1 MKRNVKNYG
10 MIIFISA
17 LVLSQHIKA
26 DVVWKGSSISNVKN
40 EDLVI
45 DGDVKLP
52 KGETKIEATK
62 NDVHVFLEKD
72 SIVRGSSSGK
82 SRLYLTVAEG
92 RKIVFCLDHKLTW
105 RGSESN
111 LDNTL
116 LLLQSGHGEVVVE
129 IKGGHSFNLDSKDKN
144 SAGAF
149 YYIFMEVTDELSSK
163 PKLRFRRKPGESI
176 SDQDKNVEIN
186 IKRNSLLG
194 FLASS
199 ITFLE
204 GDKAS
209 LQFDPTNFFFRTGRM
224 VLNIEDKGALVIAGV
239 RASECDPTKIKLNDI
254 DQTIAAGEEAIVS
267 VVNSGLFGVDQNAEQ
282 SETKKLEKSELA
294 QLNED
299 QLFNNNDEETKQS
312 EVEQKNQTRQLPEEF
327 TVAGLLVVNKNNTLS
342 EYLADPFFN
351 LGTRED
357 KAEYKGKFNGVRYGW
372 VLGANG
378 RLVIENEAYVQYVG
392 LTLNQTP
399 KVKSIPGFEGIDLA
413 SVVKPRNA
421 SAFIVDGNN
430 NPAASD
436 ARIFLGEKAALFFL
450 SGVGRDGKIK
460 GLNDS
465 HPFTVDILNRT
476 PGAGNFLL
484 DVEGPL
490 KVFGPGFDG
499 AAVSKL
505 EVLSLEVASKGGSV
519 LPGIFGF
526 NFPRRTFEKEFGE
539 LLQYNCGAFFVNNT
553 VNLSQT
559 SLAHTDQCHK
569 VFRKNSFKSEP
580 TYVGGESFL
589 LKPEGEIRRPN
600 ISLLRSRLRVY
611 TDLAST
617 GMDWAVPNFVEDD
630 VCLENLS
637 EFVFYQN
644 GPSVDDGTGRQMIL
658 GTRVGSTAADG
669 CTLVNCDSHLDLQQL
684 SDCGEVASI
693 EKNLLEKVNEEQR
706 LGGLD
711 SNLST
716 KSYRSKLNRQILEA
730 QVLVFLTEPSSPE
743 IVENLGDTSKSSIHT
758 VYLGCNSNISIGTD
772 ADMTNFD
779 EETFP
784 CLLIFGNYFSF
795 ESEGGPLRMPSTS
808 NITGKGGMFV
818 DRNGKVSID
827 RQFRASFG
835 MMVTKSRNGFIDL
848 PKEQIFFE
856 PRIGIA
862 DWRLNL
868 NDPSQHV
875 IISGGE
881 CLSDY
886 TLNWININ
894 KDYENFCPYEV
905 SNVNLCS
912 CPPVEEKNVQS
923 LPTIQGTVNQLQI
936 QGSRIGDQAQIVI
949 DGGWVR
955 ELVFL
960 NDNYSA
966 QAPVAAVILRN
977 DGRIGLN
984 SAHRNTDSLL
994 ASDTLG
1000 VNGLTIIAD
1009 GEGIVNLNNDMIID
1023 NVCAILK
1030 GPNFN
1035 PETNTLTISS
1045 TVDRELR
1052 LKSTGVLDLSSF
1064 GADTNIIFGG
1074 DLFIVFEP
1082 GSRLV
1087 LGGGTLTFQ
1096 EDVTVLFEP
1105 SPKVA
1110 EFFASIPLGAVDND
1124 LDPLATVLAA
1134 LPHNQYASLVDY
1146 GSGLH
1151 NTDQFRVKI
1160 NGTGR
1165 LLFKDNAIAR
1175 LPFDSFVGVETYREG
1190 DCEITETSITLEL
1203 QDGSRFFI
1211 GKENFR
1217 EGGVLQ
1223 VGNVEDLSGHSVS
1236 FELVLDGDDAQFVVG
1251 SLGVVGLGA
1260 GVEKAC
1266 ATNINEVLVNTLY
1279 NVDAVR
1285 FNYKNGL
1292 LDHSRIW
1299 DTTDIRSSLLAI
1311 GDTVSSFDIRFEEQ
1325 GNQEEIRRE
1334 SEFSIHGGGN
1344 IVLVKEGTGAVTPF
1358 VENQDDQLQ
1367 VGTDENGDPI
1377 FSERIRVGMLAST
1390 PLIDIVDRLALSPS
1404 EFFEAIKTLD
1414 STVGFNSATN
1424 LANAAT
1430 IGESFREART
1440 AIRSGIVANGVI
1452 IRDNIFDILGD
1463 GDAAN
1468 DRDRA
1473 TDLGAMFA
1481 SVLENAIILA
1491 SNLPS

>member
-1 MKRNVKNYG
+1 MKKSLKNYG
-10 MIIFISA
+10 VVFFIS
-17 LVLSQHIKA
+17 LTFIQHVKS
-26 DVVWKGSSISNVKN
+26 DEVWKGSSVSDVKN

-52 KGETKIEATK
+52 KGATKIEATTK
-62 NDVHVFLEKD
+62 DVHVFLEKD
-72 SIVRGSSSGK
+72 SIVRGSNSGK

-92 RKIVFCLDHKLTW
+92 RKIVFCLNHDLTF
-105 RGSESN
+105 RGSES
-111 LDNTL
+111 DVDDTL
-116 LLLQSGHGEVVVE
+116 LILQSGHGEVDIE
-129 IKGGHSFNLDSKDKN
+129 IKGGRSFTLDSKNKN

-149 YYIFMEVTDELSSK
+149 YYIFMEDTDELSSI
-163 PKLRFRRKPGESI
+163 PKLRFTRKPGEST
-176 SDQDKNVEIN
+176 SDQDKNVEVN

-204 GDKAS
+204 GDKACI
-209 LQFDPTNFFFRTGRM
+209 QFDPTNFFFRTGRM
-224 VLNIEDKGALVIAGV
+224 VLNIEDKGAMVITGV
-239 RASECDPTKIKLNDI
+239 RANECEPTKIKLNDI
-254 DQTIAAGEEAIVS
+254 DRTTAAGEEAIVS
-267 VVNSGLFGVDQNAEQ
+267 VVNSGLFGIEQ
-282 SETKKLEKSELA
+282 SKNESKKLEQSELA
-294 QLNED
+294 QLNENK
-299 QLFNNNDEETKQS
+299 LLNNSAEELENSDDVQVEEKQTK
-312 EVEQKNQTRQLPEEF
+312 QLPEEF
-327 TVAGLLVVNKNNTLS
+327 TVAGLLVLNKNNTLS

-351 LGTRED
+351 LKTRQD
-357 KAEYKGKFNGVRYGW
+357 KAEYKGKFNGIRYGW
-372 VLGANG
+372 ILGANG

-392 LTLNQTP
+392 LTLNKKP
-399 KVKSIPGFEGIDLA
+399 SVKTIPGFEGVDPSSL
-413 SVVKPRNA
+413 VKLRNP

-430 NPAASD
+430 NPAAMD
-436 ARIFLGEKAALFFL
+436 ARIFFGDKAALLFC
-450 SGVGRDGKIK
+450 SGVGEDGQIR
-460 GLNDS
+460 GLDDS

-476 PGAGNFLL
+476 PGAGNFVL

-499 AAVSKL
+499 SAVSKL
-505 EVLSLEVASKGGSV
+505 EILSLEVAPKGGPV

-526 NFPRRTFEKEFGE
+526 NFPRRTFDKEFGE
-539 LLQYNCGAFFVNNT
+539 LFQYNCGAFFVNNT
-553 VNLSQT
+553 VELCKT

-569 VFRKNSFKSEP
+569 VFRKNSSKSEP
-580 TYVGGESFL
+580 AYVGGESFL

-600 ISLLRSRLRVY
+600 ISFLLSRLRVY
-611 TDLAST
+611 TDIAST
-617 GMDWAVPNFVEDD
+617 GMDWVVPNFVVDD
-630 VCLENLS
+630 ICLENVS

-644 GPSVDDGTGRQMIL
+644 GPSADDGTGRQMIL
-658 GTRVGSTAADG
+658 GTRIGSTAADG
-669 CTLVNCDSHLDLQQL
+669 CTLVNCDSHLDIQQL
-684 SDCGEVASI
+684 SDCGEI
-693 EKNLLEKVNEEQR
+693 EQLEKTWSEKSDDQQEK
-706 LGGLD
+706 D
-711 SNLST
+711 KPEHNLS
-716 KSYRSKLNRQILEA
+716 KEFSRARLPRQIFEPQILA
-730 QVLVFLTEPSSPE
+730 LLTEPSSPE
-743 IVENLGDTSKSSIHT
+743 IIENLGDTSKPSIHT
-758 VYLGCNSNISIGTD
+758 IYLGCNSNISIGTD
-772 ADMTNFD
+772 ADMTDFD

-784 CLLIFGNYFSF
+784 CLLIFGNFFSF

-818 DRNGKVSID
+818 DLNGKVSIGEE
-827 RQFRASFG
+827 FRASFG
-835 MMVTKSRNGFIDL
+835 MMVTKSRNGFINL
-848 PKEQIFFE
+848 PKEQVFFE

-862 DWRLNL
+862 DWRLNM
-868 NDPSQHV
+868 NDPAQQ
-875 IISGGE
+875 IIIPEGE

-894 KDYENFCPYEV
+894 KDYLNFCPYEV
-905 SNVNLCS
+905 SSVNLCS
-912 CPPVEEKNVQS
+912 CPPVEQKNVQS

-936 QGSRIGDQAQIVI
+936 QGSRIGDQAHVVI

-966 QAPVAAVILRN
+966 QGPVAAVILRN
-977 DGRIGLN
+977 DGRVGLN
-984 SAHRNTDSLL
+984 SAHRNKDSLC

-1000 VNGLTIIAD
+1000 VNGVTIIAD
-1009 GEGIVNLNNDMIID
+1009 GEGLVNLNSDMIID

-1035 PETNTLTISS
+1035 PETDTLTISS

-1064 GADTNIIFGG
+1064 GADTNIIFSG

-1105 SPKVA
+1105 SPKVE
-1110 EFFASIPLGAVDND
+1110 EFFASIPLGPVDND
-1124 LDPLATVLAA
+1124 LDPLATVLAS
-1134 LPHNQYASLVDY
+1134 LPHNQYASLIDY
-1146 GSGLH
+1146 GSGLR
-1151 NTDQFRVKI
+1151 NTDQFRVKV

-1165 LLFKDNAIAR
+1165 LLFKDNAVAT
-1175 LPFDSFVGVETYREG
+1175 LPFDSFIGIETYREG
-1190 DCEITETSITLEL
+1190 ECEIPETDITLEL

-1211 GKENFR
+1211 GEENFR

-1223 VGNVEDLSGHSVS
+1223 IGNVQDEPEHSVS
-1236 FELVLDGDDAQFVVG
+1236 FELVLDGDDAQFVIG
-1251 SLGVVGLGA
+1251 SLGIVGLGA

-1266 ATNINEVLVNTLY
+1266 ATKINEVLVNTLH
-1279 NVDAVR
+1279 NVDAIR

-1292 LDHSRIW
+1292 FNHSRIW
-1299 DTTDIRSSLLAI
+1299 DTADIRGALLAI
-1311 GDTVSSFDIRFEEQ
+1311 GGTVGSFDIRFEEQ
-1325 GNQEEIRRE
+1325 GNEEPIRRE

-1344 IVLVKEGTGAVTPF
+1344 IVLVEEGAGAVAPF
-1358 VENQDDQLQ
+1358 VEDQDNQVE

-1390 PLIDIVDRLALSPS
+1390 PLIDIVDRFTLSPS
-1404 EFFEAIKTLD
+1404 EFFEAVKTLD
-1414 STVGFNSATN
+1414 STVGFNTATN
-1424 LANAAT
+1424 LANAGT
-1430 IGESFREART
+1430 IGESFRESRT
-1440 AIRSGIVANGVI
+1440 AIRGGTVANSVI
-1452 IRDNIFDILGD
+1452 VRDNIFDILGAS
-1463 GDAAN
+1463 DAAN

-1491 SNLPS
+1491 SNLP